1 MITTVLLIIIFFVTW
16 IITSIFTVAGL
27 GGAVVLVPIL
37 YSLGIPFSVAAD
49 TGLFLNIFSLFI
61 AMVNNARRGNVLWKL
76 GTTLLIPAAAMA
88 PVGAYVGS
96 HAPKIALLWA
106 LTAFLSYTLYNLVR
120 ERAKVRSSRFYGSVK
135 GYVLTALVGVIT
147 GFLSGMLGIGGAIL
161 ILPVMV
167 LIEEDIKKA
176 SATTG
181 YIALLIS
188 VSGFTSYLLLLREK
202 LWLVMLA
209 ERLWLVVLT
218 GGSLGGLTGSYLLNR
233 LRPFY
238 VKYIVVFIIAL
249 VLVKILA
256 ELV

>member
-1 MITTVLLIIIFFVTW
+1 MVSTILLIVIFFVTW

-76 GTTLLIPAAAMA
+76 GTILLIPAAAMA

-96 HAPKIALLWA
+96 HAPKDSLLWA
-106 LTAFLSYTLYNLVR
+106 LTAFLSYKYNLVR

-249 VLVKILA
+249 VLMKILA
-256 ELV
+256 KLV

>member
-1 MITTVLLIIIFFVTW
+1 MRE
-16 IITSIFTVAGL
+16 G
-27 GGAVVLVPIL
+27 
-37 YSLGIPFSVAAD
+37 
-49 TGLFLNIFSLFI
+49 
-61 AMVNNARRGNVLWKL
+61 GNVLWKL
-76 GTTLLIPAAAMA
+76 GTILLIPAAAMA

-181 YIALLIS
+181 IHSILIS

-238 VKYIVVFIIAL
+238 VKYIVVLIIAL
-249 VLVKILA
+249 VLMRIFAKLI
-256 ELV
+256 